1 MTLEELQQQ
10 VNDDLPV
17 RPDNLEGAALD
28 NMKLYSKYL
37 TMLSGLKLEMKRALS
52 HLNEVK
58 TSQFKYYSGK
68 DHENVFEFVLS
79 ATEIKQFMAGDA
91 AIIKAE
97 MKLELVRAKVELL
110 EESIKAIRDRGFTIK
125 NVIDLRKLEAG
136 Y

>member
-1 MTLEELQQQ
+1 MTLEEIQQQ
-10 VNDDLPV
+10 VTEDLPV

-37 TMLSGLKLEMKRALS
+37 TMLSGLKLEMRRALS
-52 HLNEVK
+52 NLNEVK
-58 TSQFKYYSGK
+58 TQQFKYYSGK
-68 DHENVFEFVLS
+68 DHEKVFEFVLS
-79 ATEIKQFMAGDA
+79 ATEIKQFMSGDA

-110 EESIKAIRDRGFTIK
+110 EETLKAIRDRGFTIK